1 MKVTEEMILLV
12 IQQRIKWVK
21 SYLSSDWENVYDIS
35 DAEDCIDHI
44 KPLVD
49 EIHSLL
55 EEFKKEQLE
64 NCDDSN

>member
-21 SYLSSDWENVYDIS
+21 GYLSSDWENVYDIS
-35 DAEDCIDHI
+35 DAEECIDHI

-49 EIHSLL
+49 EMHSLL